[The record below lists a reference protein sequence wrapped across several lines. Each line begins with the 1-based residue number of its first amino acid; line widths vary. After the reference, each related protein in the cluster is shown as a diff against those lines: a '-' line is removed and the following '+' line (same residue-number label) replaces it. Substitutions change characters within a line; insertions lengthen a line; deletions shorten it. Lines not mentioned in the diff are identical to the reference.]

1 MGWFRHNHCM
11 GWRRRKMRNIEF
23 FSDVEFFKPAWI
35 PSIQLEEVE
44 LLHDEIEALRLK
56 NIEKLD
62 IIEWA
67 KKMGIS
73 KSTFARIYNQAL
85 DKIADAIINVKSIK
99 IEK

>member
-1 MGWFRHNHCM
+1 MSWFRHNHCM

-35 PSIQLEEVE
+35 LSIQLEEVE

-62 IIEWA
+62 IIDWA

-85 DKIADAIINVKSIK
+85 DKIADAIIHVKSIK

>member
-35 PSIQLEEVE
+35 LSIQLEEVE

-62 IIEWA
+62 IIDWA

-85 DKIADAIINVKSIK
+85 DKIADAIIHVKSIK